1 MSDSRIIGLLGGT
14 FDPVHNGHIH
24 IATEALA
31 NTPIAQIYFVP
42 NHMPPHKHTAH
53 ASTSDRMAMLTLATE
68 DHENM
73 DASTIE
79 LDRPPPSYTLTTL
92 AAWKKSRPSDTV
104 VFIIGDD
111 ALPHLDQWHK
121 AHQLLDYCHLLICDR
136 QQKHM
141 TDEINANPLL
151 KDRQSHALS
160 DMTKL
165 TSGRV
170 FTLSNSIIPISSSSI
185 RAHYQHDKQ
194 ASSNDLPREVHTY
207 IKQHGLYTQ
216 K

>member
-31 NTPIAQIYFVP
+31 CTPITQVYFIP
-42 NHMPPHKHTAH
+42 NHMPPHKDTVNAP
-53 ASTSDRMAMLTLATE
+53 TSDRMAMLTLATE
-68 DHENM
+68 NHKSM
-73 DASTIE
+73 AVSTIE

-92 AAWKKSRPSDTV
+92 VAWKKNRPKDTL

-111 ALPHLDQWHK
+111 ALPHLDQWH
-121 AHQLLDYCHLLICDR
+121 AANQLLDHCHLLICHR
-136 QQKHM
+136 QQRHLA
-141 TDEINANPLL
+141 DEINANGLL
-151 KDRQSHALS
+151 KGRQRHALS
-160 DMTKL
+160 DMSKL

-170 FTLSNSIIPISSSSI
+170 FTLDNSITPISSSSI
-185 RAHYQHDKQ
+185 RAHYQRDRE
-194 ASSNDLPREVHTY
+194 ASSDDLPRNVHAY